1 MANEKELLLDYLITL
16 IEKEYGWFEGKDNL
30 NQYAVG
36 KADAYGKLYEVIK
49 KYNK

>member
-16 IEKEYGWFEGKDNL
+16 IEKEYSWFQGEHNL
-30 NQYAVG
+30 SQYGVG
-36 KADAYGKLYEVIK
+36 KEAAYGKLYEVIK